1 MASKKERNHYDLK
14 EIENTVEQK
23 YFQRDWLKKRK
34 NQILDE
40 PQSDFPLNMDNYITK
55 RTDLSWQRMI
65 VNGHHS

>member
-40 PQSDFPLNMDNYITK
+40 PQSDFPLNMDNYIIK
-55 RTDLSWQRMI
+55 RADLSWQRMI